1 MCFCIQIYYIIR
13 SICIVCA
20 VCFPSLANISP
31 FHIPAN
37 WMEISIIHLLDFIY
51 RYTHTHSLTRNWC
64 WTIFAQRQT
73 KICTGDQAS
82 KRCLAIAHMP
92 RSMSCG
98 SASAS
103 ATTNIHMCLII
114 INSKFK
120 WGNFTH
126 FTQCELAVRLVGWLV
141 YRHTYVCARVWFT
154 KSEKKQRKKSIHNN
168 SIKQQTE
175 KFIQQSKW
183 ITQNTSISY

>member
-1 MCFCIQIYYIIR
+1 MH
-13 SICIVCA
+13 CA
-20 VCFPSLANISP
+20 LFVF
-31 FHIPAN
+31 
-37 WMEISIIHLLDFIY
+37 HLLQIFLLFIFPLIEWKFQLFIY
-51 RYTHTHSLTRNWC
+51 LILFIDTHTHSLTRNWC

-98 SASAS
+98 SASA
-103 ATTNIHMCLII
+103 ATNIHMCLII
-114 INSKFK
+114 INPKFK
-120 WGNFTH
+120 WRNFTH

-141 YRHTYVCARVWFT
+141 GLSPHICVCASMIHKEW
-154 KSEKKQRKKSIHNN
+154 KEAAQKNIHNN